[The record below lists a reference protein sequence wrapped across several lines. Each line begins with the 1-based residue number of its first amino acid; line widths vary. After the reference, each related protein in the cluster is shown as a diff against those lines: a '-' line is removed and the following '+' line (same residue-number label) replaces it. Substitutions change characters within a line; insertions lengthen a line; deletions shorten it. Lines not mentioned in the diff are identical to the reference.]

1 MNDSSKH
8 RKCYIRR
15 KRCLNE
21 NAKLIQSTMRAI
33 SIAKGKQM
41 SENELIEYST
51 RRAREIE
58 ASCWSPRLK
67 ISDKD
72 YQDIARLKTQQLCQA
87 LIKQCQ
93 AENSNIKLNQQN
105 NMPIQRSRSMNSPT
119 PAFFNNINFQQSK
132 INQKQK
138 LLSAN
143 NNAIDYQMANQ
154 SGSVMGLSQTFSCN
168 NPNPNLIN
176 SCYNYNPQED
186 ENSKVSME
194 TNQKL
199 DNKKNRIPKKKIEN
213 SAEKNSNINFEMKS
227 CSEPNTE
234 DNQLSGNKI
243 NADINNSQI
252 SNQSNG
258 FDPNDLFSLQTIQ
271 QNTNDYD
278 DDLGID
284 WNSANNKSFQKF
296 HYFDHD

>member
-1 MNDSSKH
+1 
-8 RKCYIRR
+8 
-15 KRCLNE
+15 
-21 NAKLIQSTMRAI
+21 MRAI

-186 ENSKVSME
+186 ENSKVAME

-243 NADINNSQI
+243 IADINNSQI